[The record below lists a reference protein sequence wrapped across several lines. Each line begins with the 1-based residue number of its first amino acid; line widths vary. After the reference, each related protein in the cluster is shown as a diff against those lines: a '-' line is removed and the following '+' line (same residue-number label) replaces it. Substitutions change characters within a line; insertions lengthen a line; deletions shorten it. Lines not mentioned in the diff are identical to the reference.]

1 MRAVILAGGRGSRL
15 APYTTVIPKPLMPVG
30 DRPILEI
37 ILRQLRYF
45 HFTHVT
51 LACGYLADLMRA
63 YVHSSPLCAELNMEI
78 FVEHQP
84 LGTAGALRSIQGLD
98 ATFLAMNG
106 DVLTT
111 LDYSQL
117 VAFHHAQK
125 AALTITVIERK
136 FPVSL
141 GVIRYHEDFSVYG
154 YEEKPTLSFPVS
166 TGIYVYEPRVL
177 SYIEPEQYLDLP
189 TLTLRL
195 MAAGERVVAFPMN
208 DYWLDIG
215 NRDDF
220 ELAAQA
226 VELHAHDM
234 HLEGLQP
241 ISECH
246 HQMPQPLLG
255 ARSEFNKTLAN
266 SDQSGHVE

>member
-45 HFTHVT
+45 HFTKVT

-63 YVHSSPLCAELNMEI
+63 YVHSSSLCAELNMDI
-78 FVEHQP
+78 FIEQKP
-84 LGTAGALRSIQGLD
+84 LGTAGALRGIGGLNS
-98 ATFLAMNG
+98 TFLAMNG

-111 LDYSQL
+111 LDYSKL
-117 VAFHHAQK
+117 IRFHREKQAT
-125 AALTITVIERK
+125 LTIAVMDRD

-141 GVIRYHEDFSVYG
+141 GVVKFDSDLCVRG
-154 YEEKPTLSFPVS
+154 YEEKPVLRFPVS

-177 SYIEPEQYLDLP
+177 SFINSDQYLDFP

-195 MAAGERVVAFPMN
+195 IEAGERVVAYRMS

-220 ELAAQA
+220 ELASQA
-226 VELHAHDM
+226 VEKYASEL
-234 HLEGLQP
+234 HLEGFQ
-241 ISECH
+241 
-246 HQMPQPLLG
+246 
-255 ARSEFNKTLAN
+255 
-266 SDQSGHVE
+266 HVE

>member
-1 MRAVILAGGRGSRL
+1 
-15 APYTTVIPKPLMPVG
+15 
-30 DRPILEI
+30 
-37 ILRQLRYF
+37 
-45 HFTHVT
+45 
-51 LACGYLADLMRA
+51 MRA
-63 YVHSSPLCAELNMEI
+63 YVHSSPLCAELNMDI
-78 FVEHQP
+78 FVEQQP

-117 VAFHHAQK
+117 VAFHHAQQ
-125 AALTITVIERK
+125 AALTIAVFERK

-141 GVIRYHEDFSVYG
+141 GVIHYREDFSVYG
-154 YEEKPTLSFPVS
+154 YEEKPTLCFPVS

-177 SYIEPEQYLDLP
+177 AYIEPEQYLDLP

-195 MAAGERVVAFPMN
+195 MAAGERVVAFPMK

-226 VELHAHDM
+226 VELHAKDM

-241 ISECH
+241 MSERY
-246 HQMPQPLLG
+246 QQILQPPLG
-255 ARSEFNKTLAN
+255 EQSDFKKTHSTL
-266 SDQSGHVE
+266 DQSGYGE